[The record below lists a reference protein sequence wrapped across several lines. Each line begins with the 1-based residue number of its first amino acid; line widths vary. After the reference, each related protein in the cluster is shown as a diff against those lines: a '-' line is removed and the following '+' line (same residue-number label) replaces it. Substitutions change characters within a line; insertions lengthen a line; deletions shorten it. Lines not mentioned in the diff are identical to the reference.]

1 MPRSFI
7 IDTDTASDDAVALL
21 MALRHP
27 DVRVEA
33 ITVVAGNVELEQG
46 LRNALY
52 TVELCGVDVPVYRGS
67 AAPLRRKLV
76 VAQFFHGRDGLGDQ
90 GYPAPQR
97 KPAEGDAV
105 DVLIETIRAHP
116 GIVLVTLG
124 PLTNVARA
132 LSRAPDIVSDVGRCI
147 VMGGAACTIGNVT
160 PAAEYNVW
168 VDPDAARVVFRSG
181 LPIEMVGWE
190 LCRGAATLSEEE
202 MDRVRDFGT
211 PVARFAIDCNT
222 SALEAARL
230 QSDEPGL
237 PLPDPVAMAIAIDP
251 EICTRRSR
259 HYVDVET
266 DSELTRGMT
275 VVDQLDVADDER
287 NAPLWEP
294 LIERGRNVEVCWEI
308 DVPKWKK
315 LLYSVLKSLKN
326 PAEVTR

>member
-46 LRNALY
+46 LKNALF
-52 TVELCGVDVPVYRGS
+52 TVELSGADVPVYRGS
-67 AAPLRRKLV
+67 AAPLRRELV

-90 GYPAPQR
+90 GYPSPQR

-105 DVLIETIRAHP
+105 DVLIETIRAQP

-181 LPIEMVGWE
+181 LPIEMIGWE

-202 MDRVRDFGT
+202 MDRVRGFGT

-230 QSDEPGL
+230 QSNEPGL
-237 PLPDPVAMAIAIDP
+237 PLPDPVAMAVAIDP

-266 DSELTRGMT
+266 DSDLTRGMT
-275 VVDQLDVADDER
+275 VIDQLDVADDER

-308 DVPKWKK
+308 NVQKWKE
-315 LLYSVLKSLKN
+315 LLYSVL
-326 PAEVTR
+326 TGR